1 MCEGRKDGHRHK
13 QMQRQ
18 RQIHTYIY
26 GNMNAVIDVKL

>member
-1 MCEGRKDGHRHK
+1 MSEGRTDGHRHK
-13 QMQRQ
+13 QMQ